1 MRKRRQTEVFSLSFL
16 DCICCGFG
24 AVILFYMIISA
35 QSGVERIRRTND
47 LASQVRLL
55 EEQVLEGTKNLVV
68 LRNTLARTTSET
80 VSASSR
86 ATRLIEQLQK
96 ERDQGSIHDDTTL
109 ARRAHIEKLKA
120 DIRALE
126 ESTRRLEA
134 ASKEAGP
141 PGDAIKVAK
150 GGADRR
156 YITGLRMRG
165 RHVLVLI
172 DASAS
177 MLDEDV
183 VNVIRLRNT
192 SDASRRAAG
201 KWRRG
206 VKTVGWLAAQ
216 IPAASKYQVYRFD
229 TQPTPLLAD
238 TAGKWLQGGDQAQVD
253 QVLEAMDQVVPQNGT
268 SLVNA
273 FAAIRQLSPA
283 PDQVI
288 LITDGLPTQG
298 AAPPAI
304 RRYIDARGRLRLFDD
319 AVKALPPRTQIDVVL
334 LPMRGD
340 NPAAH
345 AFWTLARRSG
355 GTYLMPSKDW
365 P

>member
-35 QSGVERIRRTND
+35 QSGVERIRRNED
-47 LASQVRLL
+47 LTSQVRML

-68 LRNTLARTTSET
+68 LRNALARTTSET
-80 VSASSR
+80 TSAASR
-86 ATRLIEQLQK
+86 ATRLIEQLKK
-96 ERDQGSIHDDTTL
+96 ERDQGSIYDDTTL

-120 DIRALE
+120 DIRSLE

-141 PGDAIKVAK
+141 PGDAVKVAK

-165 RHVLVLI
+165 KRVLVLI
-172 DASAS
+172 DSSAS
-177 MLDEDV
+177 MLDEDG
-183 VNVIRLRNT
+183 VNVIRVRNM
-192 SDASRRAAG
+192 SDETRRAAT

-206 VKTVGWLAAQ
+206 VKTVGWLAGQ
-216 IPAASKYQVYRFD
+216 VPAASKFQVYRFD
-229 TQPTPLLAD
+229 TKPAPLLAD
-238 TAGKWLQGGDQAQVD
+238 TAGQWLNGGDEATID
-253 QVLEAMDQVVPQNGT
+253 RVLEAMDTLVPQNGT

-273 FAAIRQLSPA
+273 FGAIRQLSPA
-283 PDQVI
+283 PDQVV

-298 AAPPAI
+298 ATPPAI
-304 RRYIDARGRLRLFDD
+304 RRYIDAGGRMRLFDD
-319 AVKALPPRTQIDVVL
+319 AVKALPPRTPIDVVL

-345 AFWTLARRSG
+345 AFWRLARNSG
-355 GTYLMPSKDW
+355 GSYLMPSKDW

>member
-86 ATRLIEQLQK
+86 ATRLIELLQM

-319 AVKALPPRTQIDVVL
+319 AVKALPPRTQIDGVL

>member
-35 QSGVERIRRTND
+35 QSGVERIRKTED
-47 LASQVRLL
+47 AAAEVRRL

-68 LRNTLARTTSET
+68 LRNTLTKTTSET
-80 VSASSR
+80 VSAASR
-86 ATRLIEQLQK
+86 ATRLIEQLKQ
-96 ERDQGSIHDDTTL
+96 ERDQGSIYDDSTI
-109 ARRAHIEKLKA
+109 ARREHIEKLKA

-134 ASKEAGP
+134 ASRDVGP
-141 PGDAIKVAK
+141 PGDAVKIAR

-172 DASAS
+172 DSSAS
-177 MLDEDV
+177 MLSDDV

-192 SDASRRAAG
+192 SDESRRAAG

-206 VKTVGWLAAQ
+206 VRTVGWLAGQ
-216 IPAASKYQVYRFD
+216 VPAASKFQVYRFD
-229 TQPTPLLAD
+229 TRAVPLLAD
-238 TAGKWLQGGDQAQVD
+238 TAGQWLAGGDQAQID
-253 QVLEAMDQVVPQNGT
+253 RMLEELDKVVPQNGT

-298 AAPPAI
+298 ASPPAI
-304 RRYIDARGRLRLFDD
+304 RRYIDAGGRMRLFDD

-345 AFWTLARRSG
+345 AFWRLARNTG
-355 GTYLMPSKDW
+355 GAYLMPSKDW

>member
-35 QSGVERIRRTND
+35 QSGVERIRKTDD

-68 LRNTLARTTSET
+68 LRNSLAKTTSET
-80 VSASSR
+80 VSAASR
-86 ATRLIEQLQK
+86 ATRLIEQLK
-96 ERDQGSIHDDTTL
+96 VERDQGSIYDDSTI
-109 ARRAHIEKLKA
+109 ARREHIEKLKA
-120 DIRALE
+120 DIRSLE
-126 ESTRRLEA
+126 EGTRRLEA
-134 ASKEAGP
+134 ASREAGP
-141 PGDAIKVAK
+141 PGDAVKVAK

-165 RHVLVLI
+165 RHILVLI
-172 DASAS
+172 DSSAS
-177 MLDEDV
+177 MLDDDV

-192 SDASRRAAG
+192 SDASRRAAA

-216 IPAASKYQVYRFD
+216 IPAASQYQVYRFD
-229 TQPTPLLAD
+229 TRPVPLLAD
-238 TAGKWLQGGDQAQVD
+238 TAGKWLASGDQAPVD
-253 QVLEAMDQVVPQNGT
+253 RVLEELDAVVPQNGT
-268 SLVNA
+268 SLINA
-273 FAAIRQLSPA
+273 FGAIRQLSPA

-298 AAPPAI
+298 ASPPAI
-304 RRYIDARGRLRLFDD
+304 RRYVDAAARMRLFDD

-345 AFWTLARRSG
+345 AFWRLARNSG
-355 GTYLMPSKDW
+355 GAYLMPSKDW

>member
-1 MRKRRQTEVFSLSFL
+1 MSH
-16 DCICCGFG
+16 
-24 AVILFYMIISA
+24 
-35 QSGVERIRRTND
+35 
-47 LASQVRLL
+47 
-55 EEQVLEGTKNLVV
+55 
-68 LRNTLARTTSET
+68 
-80 VSASSR
+80 SS
-86 ATRLIEQLQK
+86 
-96 ERDQGSIHDDTTL
+96 
-109 ARRAHIEKLKA
+109 ARRAP
-120 DIRALE
+120 
-126 ESTRRLEA
+126 S
-134 ASKEAGP
+134 
-141 PGDAIKVAK
+141 
-150 GGADRR
+150 
-156 YITGLRMRG
+156 
-165 RHVLVLI
+165 
-172 DASAS
+172 
-177 MLDEDV
+177 
-183 VNVIRLRNT
+183 
-192 SDASRRAAG
+192 SR
-201 KWRRG
+201 
-206 VKTVGWLAAQ
+206 T
-216 IPAASKYQVYRFD
+216 
-229 TQPTPLLAD
+229 
-238 TAGKWLQGGDQAQVD
+238 
-253 QVLEAMDQVVPQNGT
+253 MDQVVPQNGT